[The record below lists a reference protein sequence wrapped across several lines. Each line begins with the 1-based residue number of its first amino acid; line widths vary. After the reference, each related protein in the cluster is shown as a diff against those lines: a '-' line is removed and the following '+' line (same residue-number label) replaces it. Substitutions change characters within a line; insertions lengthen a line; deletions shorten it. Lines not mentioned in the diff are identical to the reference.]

1 MNNGHIKKKL
11 IKLTAGVLIG
21 TTLTIGSSVAISEIS
36 HSDNSTPAQVL
47 KLEEVLGGN
56 SEFRYDSGNRLKY
69 NTNEPIYIS
78 ISEEFNTEQKQIIIN
93 TLDTVFGYVAQVNDN
108 YKYKIVEDIDNIKY
122 FNKTKIS
129 FEFSDL
135 DKDTGGTAN
144 IGHDIWIFSSKGY
157 FINSGKIKIDRNTT
171 TGFKFMILHELLH
184 CFGFKDLYD
193 SDTNYFGD
201 WINFQDLITPNA
213 YNSLLA
219 MYTPDLSKLSKDE
232 RKEQIRAL
240 QQKSNKYKQFYY
252 STCSKRIK
260 QLEQNYG
267 IDKKLSPISGD
278 VNIIFNDVSLSNNFI
293 TSICIKTKDN
303 KYTLATYNGNELI
316 EKVSGECQ
324 NIDGII
330 YLENVEL
337 NNFYKNK
344 KTHTDLQII
353 FNKTTQEF
361 EFNCLNSIFFQQSGK
376 GYQYN
381 LTNET
386 SLQQY
391 CR

>member
-11 IKLTAGVLIG
+11 IKLTAGILIG
-21 TTLTIGSSVAISEIS
+21 TTLTIGPSIAMSEVS
-36 HSDNSTPAQVL
+36 HSDNSTPTQVL
-47 KLEEVLGGN
+47 KLEEMLGSD
-56 SEFRYDSGNRLKY
+56 SEFRYDSGKRLKY
-69 NTNEPIYIS
+69 NTNEPVYIC

-108 YKYKIVEDIDNIKY
+108 YKYEIVEDLDNIKY

-135 DKDTGGTAN
+135 DKNTGGIAN
-144 IGHDIWIFSSKGY
+144 IGNDMFIFSSKGN
-157 FINSGKIKIDRNTT
+157 FINYGKIQIDRNTT

-193 SDTNYFGD
+193 SDTEYFGD
-201 WINFQDLITPNA
+201 WINFQNLITPNA

-219 MYTPDLSKLSKDE
+219 MYAQDLSKLSETE
-232 RKEQIRAL
+232 RKEQINNL
-240 QQKSNKYKQFYY
+240 QQKSNEYKQFYY

-267 IDKKLSPISGD
+267 IDKKSSSITGD
-278 VNIIFNDVSLSNNFI
+278 IDILFNNVSLSNNII
-293 TSICIKTKDN
+293 TSLRIKTKDN
-303 KYTLATYNGNELI
+303 KYTIATYSGNKLI
-316 EKVSGECQ
+316 EKVSGDCQ
-324 NIDGII
+324 NINGVI
-330 YLENVEL
+330 YLENVKL
-337 NNFYKNK
+337 NNFYENK

-353 FNKTTQEF
+353 FNETTQEF
-361 EFNCLNSIFFQQSGK
+361 EFNCLHSIFFKQSGK

-381 LTNET
+381 LTQEA
-386 SLQQY
+386 SLQQ
-391 CR
+391 